1 MTTVKQI
8 ERLWVAGQFDRL
20 LQDLC
25 AGRPEAALQLHRRL
39 RVIPAASA
47 MAMIRLDELAQSHV
61 PLYSRLIRTLLN
73 TQEADGGWSDPMT
86 TALCL
91 RALLLQSGGGDAIE
105 RGLAY
110 LANLQKDNGAWPAEP
125 IRRLAED
132 VPTTAFL
139 LYQLG
144 DQPAFRQRV
153 RFADAL
159 AFLAAREMSV
169 EPDAR
174 RLCHRASARCRLAP
188 TPRAAGQFVWS

>member
-8 ERLWVAGQFDRL
+8 ERTWTAKHFDRL

-25 AGRPEAALQLHRRL
+25 AGRPEGGLCRQL

-47 MAMIRLDELAQSHV
+47 MAMIRLDELSQSHV
-61 PLYSRLIRTLLN
+61 PLFSRLVRTLLH
-73 TQEADGGWSDPMT
+73 TQEADGGWGDPMT

-91 RALLLQSGGGDAIE
+91 RALMLDHGDGEAIE

-110 LANLQKDNGAWPAEP
+110 LAHLQKDSGAWPAGP
-125 IRRLAED
+125 IRRMVED

-144 DQPAFRQRV
+144 DQPAFRRRV
-153 RFADAL
+153 RFEDAV
-159 AFLAAREMSV
+159 AFLAAREHSAG
-169 EPDAR
+169 PDSR
-174 RLCHRASARCRLAP
+174 PLCHRAAARCRLA
-188 TPRAAGQFVWS
+188 TLPRRTGELVWS